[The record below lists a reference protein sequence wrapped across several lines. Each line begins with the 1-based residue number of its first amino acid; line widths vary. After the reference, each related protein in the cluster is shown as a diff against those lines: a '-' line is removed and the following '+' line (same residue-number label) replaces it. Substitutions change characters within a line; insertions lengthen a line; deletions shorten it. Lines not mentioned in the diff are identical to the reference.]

1 MQPRLSIQI
10 LPLESQILLSL
21 IIYFGFV
28 AQIASATPE
37 DWRRDGYEEQ
47 TEEKVPHHELE
58 GVQRGAEGARAL
70 AMDMAGP
77 GDAM

>member
-21 IIYFGFV
+21 VIYFGFV
-28 AQIASATPE
+28 AQIASATPKT
-37 DWRRDGYEEQ
+37 DGVADTKNRQRRKYR
-47 TEEKVPHHELE
+47 TTNWKAYSAALKA
-58 GVQRGAEGARAL
+58 RGAL